1 MDGTP
6 FSFDVVVIGG
16 GHAGCEAALAAA
28 RLGARTLL
36 LTLNLDHVAQMS
48 CNPAIGGVAKG
59 HVVREIDALG
69 GEMALATDAA
79 TIHFRLL
86 NRSKGPAVQSPRAQ
100 CDKLVYQRRMK
111 HVLERCPG
119 LFVHQAQAVR
129 FVARGDRIDAVVTE
143 FGDTLSGRAF
153 VVATGTFLA
162 ATLHYGLTSFAG
174 GRAGD
179 PAAVALADSLRA
191 DLGLETMRLKTGTP
205 VRVLGRT
212 LDTAA
217 LERQDPDPEPQRFA
231 FREDTGDLPRLGGGT
246 LPPHPCYLTYSTAET
261 ARAVRENLERSPL
274 YSGRIRGTGTRYC
287 PSFEDKIVR
296 FADRER
302 HQIYLEPEGH
312 FTDEYYL
319 NGIST
324 SLPVDVQWRM
334 VRSLPGLANAHI
346 TRYAYAIEYDMVS
359 PHQLDRTL
367 AVRRWP
373 NLFLAGQINGT
384 SGYEE
389 AAGQGLLAGI
399 NAARAASGGAAPVVL
414 GRDQAYIGVMIDDL
428 VTKDIVEP
436 YRLFTSRAEY
446 RLLLRQDNADLR
458 LLRLGHQIGLVS
470 AGEVARL
477 DTLERAIAEGRD
489 YLAAHRVQGR
499 SLWEML
505 RTPGLRLRDLPGAPQ
520 WPARVAEQ
528 LEIEAH
534 YEGYTERQVAQAEA
548 LHRLEAWPIPPSF
561 SYAIRGIRTEARL
574 KLEKRRPQTLAQ
586 AGRIDGV
593 TPAEISLLQVHL
605 VRWRRASANGAAP
618 APAPGVEIPR
628 DAPAA

>member
-1 MDGTP
+1 MDLGYTT
-6 FSFDVVVIGG
+6 FDVVVVGG

-36 LTLNLDHVAQMS
+36 LTLNNDHIAQMS
-48 CNPAIGGVAKG
+48 CNPAVGGIGKG
-59 HVVREIDALG
+59 QVVREIDALG
-69 GEMALATDAA
+69 GEMALNTDAA
-79 TIHFRLL
+79 CIQFRLL

-111 HVLERCPG
+111 HVIERCPG
-119 LFVHQAQAVR
+119 LFVQQSQAVR
-129 FVARGDRIDAVVTE
+129 FEVDGDRVTGIVTE
-143 FGDTLSGRAF
+143 FGDVFQARAY

-162 ATLHYGLTSFAG
+162 GILHYGLSSFRG

-179 PAAVALADSLRA
+179 AAAVALAESFRT
-191 DLGLETMRLKTGTP
+191 DLGLETGRLKTGTP

-212 LDTAA
+212 LDLSS
-217 LERQDPDPEPQRFA
+217 LERQDPDPDPVGFS
-231 FREDTGDLPRLGGGT
+231 FREDCSDLPRIGGPG
-246 LPPHPCYLTYSTAET
+246 LPQKPCYLTYSTSAT
-261 ARAVRENLERSPL
+261 AQAVRDNLERSPL
-274 YSGRIRGTGTRYC
+274 YSGRIQGTGARYC
-287 PSFEDKIVR
+287 PSFEDKVVR
-296 FADRER
+296 FAERER

-334 VRSLPGLANAHI
+334 VRTLPGLERAHI
-346 TRYAYAIEYDMVS
+346 SRYAYAIEYDFVL

-399 NAARAASGGAAPVVL
+399 NAARAAAGTGAPVVL

-436 YRLFTSRAEY
+436 YRLFSSRAEY

-458 LLRLGHQIGLVS
+458 LLRLGHEIGLVG
-470 AGEVARL
+470 AGDLARL
-477 DTLERAIAEGRD
+477 EALEQAIDAGKSV
-489 YLAAHRVQGR
+489 LQSQRVQGR
-499 SLWEML
+499 SLWEIL
-505 RTPGLRLRDLPGAPQ
+505 RTPGTRYADLPGV
-520 WPARVAEQ
+520 PALPPRAVEQ
-528 LEIEAH
+528 LEIGAH
-534 YEGYTERQVAQAEA
+534 YDGYTERQRAQAES
-548 LHRLEAWPIPPSF
+548 LHKLEAWRIPSDF
-561 SYAIRGIRTEARL
+561 DYAIKGLRTEARL
-574 KLEKRRPQTLAQ
+574 KLEKRRPQTLGQ
-586 AGRIDGV
+586 AARIDGV
-593 TPAEISLLQVHL
+593 TPAEIALLQVHL
-605 VRWRRASANGAAP
+605 TRRRQA
-618 APAPGVEIPR
+618 
-628 DAPAA
+628 

>member
-1 MDGTP
+1 MDTVAHTG
-6 FSFDVVVIGG
+6 FDVIVIGG

-36 LTLNLDHVAQMS
+36 LTINNDHIAQMS
-48 CNPAIGGVAKG
+48 CNPAVGGIAKG

-69 GEMALATDAA
+69 GEMALVTDAA
-79 TIHFRLL
+79 TIQFRML

-100 CDKLVYQRRMK
+100 CDKVIYQRRMK
-111 HVLERCPG
+111 HVIERCPG

-129 FVARGDRIDAVVTE
+129 FLTAGERVTAVATE
-143 FGDTLSGRAF
+143 FGDVFSARAV

-162 ATLHYGLTSFAG
+162 ATLHYGLSSFPG

-179 PAAVALADSLRA
+179 PPAVALAESLRH
-191 DLGLETMRLKTGTP
+191 DLGLETGRLKTGTP

-212 LDTAA
+212 IDTAS
-217 LERQDPDPEPQRFA
+217 LERQDPDPEPSGFS
-231 FREDTGDLPRLGGGT
+231 FREDTSGLPRLGGLA
-246 LPPHPCYLTYSTAET
+246 LPQHPCYMTYSTAET
-261 ARAVRENLERSPL
+261 ARAVRENLDRSPL
-274 YSGRIRGTGTRYC
+274 YSGRIHGIGTRYC
-287 PSFEDKIVR
+287 PSFEDKVVR
-296 FADRER
+296 FAQRER

-334 VRSLPGLANAHI
+334 VRSLPGLEQAHI
-346 TRYAYAIEYDMVS
+346 SRYAYAIEYDMVM
-359 PHQLDRTL
+359 PHQLDRSL

-399 NAARAASGGAAPVVL
+399 NAARSAASTTEPVVL
-414 GRDQAYIGVMIDDL
+414 SRDEAYIGVMIDDL
-428 VTKDIVEP
+428 VTKEIVEP

-458 LLRLGHQIGLVS
+458 LLRLGHRIGLVPQRDL
-470 AGEVARL
+470 ARL
-477 DTLERAIAEGRD
+477 EALEQAIAQGHEF
-489 YLAAHRVQGR
+489 LHSHRSQGR
-499 SLWEML
+499 SLWEVL
-505 RTPGLRLRDLPGAPQ
+505 RTPGKRYRDLPDAPAL
-520 WPARVAEQ
+520 PARASEQ

-534 YEGYTERQVAQAEA
+534 YEGYTERQMAQAETLHA
-548 LHRLEAWPIPPSF
+548 LDAWHIPASF
-561 SYAIRGIRTEARL
+561 DYAIKGIRTEARL
-574 KLEKRRPQTLAQ
+574 KLEKRRPQTLSQ
-586 AGRIDGV
+586 AARIDGV

-605 VRWRRASANGAAP
+605 RRTQRRP
-618 APAPGVEIPR
+618 APAE
-628 DAPAA
+628 PAG

>member
-1 MDGTP
+1 
-6 FSFDVVVIGG
+6 VIVIGG

-36 LTLNLDHVAQMS
+36 LTLNADHIAQMS
-48 CNPAIGGVAKG
+48 CNPAIGGIAKG

-69 GEMALATDAA
+69 GEMALVTDAA
-79 TIHFRLL
+79 TIQFRML

-119 LFVHQAQAVR
+119 LLVHQAQAVR
-129 FVARGDRIDAVVTE
+129 FVTRGELVEAVRTE
-143 FGDTLSGRAF
+143 FGDGFAGRAF

-162 ATLHYGLTSFAG
+162 ATLHYGLSSFPG

-179 PAAVALADSLRA
+179 PAAAALAESLRT

-212 LDTAA
+212 LDTSS

-231 FREDTGDLPRLGGGT
+231 FREDTADIPHLGGGP
-246 LPPHPCYLTYSTAET
+246 LPSHPCYLTYSTAET
-261 ARAVRENLERSPL
+261 ARAVRENLDRSPL
-274 YSGRIRGTGTRYC
+274 YSGRIHGIGARYC
-287 PSFEDKIVR
+287 PSFEDKAVR
-296 FADRER
+296 FAQRER
-302 HQIYLEPEGH
+302 HAIYLEPEGH

-334 VRSLPGLANAHI
+334 VRSLPGLASAHI
-346 TRYAYAIEYDMVS
+346 TRYAYAIEYDMVP
-359 PHQLDRTL
+359 PHQLDRSL

-399 NAARAASGGAAPVVL
+399 NAARAAAGTAAAPLVL

-428 VTKDIVEP
+428 VTKEIVEP

-458 LLRLGHQIGLVS
+458 LLRLGYEVGLVS
-470 AGEVARL
+470 AHEVARL
-477 DTLERAIAEGRD
+477 EALERAIAEGREF
-489 YLAAHRVQGR
+489 LAAHRSRGR
-499 SLWEML
+499 SLGELL
-505 RTPGLRLRDLPGAPQ
+505 RTPGTRLRDLPGAPDL
-520 WPARVAEQ
+520 PARAVEQ

-534 YEGYTERQVAQAEA
+534 YVGYLERQTAQAET
-548 LHRLEAWPIPPSF
+548 LHRLEAWTIPATFGYSLK
-561 SYAIRGIRTEARL
+561 GLRTEARL
-574 KLEKRRPQTLAQ
+574 KLEKHRPQTLAQ
-586 AGRIDGV
+586 AARIDGV

-605 VRWRRASANGAAP
+605 ARWRRTTANSAETAAP
-618 APAPGVEIPR
+618 GSCETRRVSGVP
-628 DAPAA
+628 

>member
-1 MDGTP
+1 MEGMP
-6 FSFDVVVIGG
+6 SSYDVVVIGG

-36 LTLNLDHVAQMS
+36 LTLNNDHIAQMS
-48 CNPAIGGVAKG
+48 CNPAIGGIAKG

-69 GEMALATDAA
+69 GEMALTTDAA
-79 TIHFRLL
+79 ALHFRML

-100 CDKLVYQRRMK
+100 CDKVVYQRRMK

-129 FVARGDRIDAVVTE
+129 FLTRGDRVAAVLTE
-143 FGDTLSGRAF
+143 FGDTFTARAF
-153 VVATGTFLA
+153 VLATGTFLGA
-162 ATLHYGLTSFAG
+162 VLHYGLTTMAG

-179 PAAVALADSLRA
+179 PAAAALADSLRS

-212 LDTAA
+212 LDTDC
-217 LERQDPDPEPQRFA
+217 LERQDPDPEPFRFA
-231 FREDTGDLPRLGGGT
+231 FRQDTADIPPLGGGP
-246 LPPHPCYLTYSTAET
+246 LPPQPCYLTYSTAET
-261 ARAVRENLERSPL
+261 ARAVRENLDRSPL

-296 FADRER
+296 FADKER
-302 HQIYLEPEGH
+302 HTIYLEPEGR

-334 VRSLPGLANAHI
+334 VRSLPGLSRAHI
-346 TRYAYAIEYDMVS
+346 TRYAYAIEYDMVP
-359 PHQLDRTL
+359 PHQVDRSL

-389 AAGQGLLAGI
+389 AAGQGLVAGV
-399 NAARAASGGAAPVVL
+399 NAARAAAGIGGPLVL

-428 VTKDIVEP
+428 VTKEIVEP

-446 RLLLRQDNADLR
+446 RLWLRQDNADLR
-458 LLRLGHQIGLVS
+458 LMHIGYEIGLVS
-470 AGEVARL
+470 AAEMARVEA
-477 DTLERAIAEGRD
+477 LEEAIA
-489 YLAAHRVQGR
+489 QGR
-499 SLWEML
+499 EALTARRWQGRTLWELL
-505 RTPGLRLRDLPGAPQ
+505 RTPGTRLKDLPGAPEL
-520 WPARVAEQ
+520 PARAAEQ

-534 YEGYTERQVAQAEA
+534 YAGYTERQMAQAET
-548 LHRLEAWPIPPSF
+548 LHRLEAWEVPADF
-561 SYAIRGIRTEARL
+561 SYAIRGLRTEARL

-586 AGRIDGV
+586 AARIDGV
-593 TPAEISLLQVHL
+593 TPAEIALLQVHL
-605 VRWRRASANGAAP
+605 ARRRQASSRAEGADEP
-618 APAPGVEIPR
+618 
-628 DAPAA
+628 PAAAARGVPGP